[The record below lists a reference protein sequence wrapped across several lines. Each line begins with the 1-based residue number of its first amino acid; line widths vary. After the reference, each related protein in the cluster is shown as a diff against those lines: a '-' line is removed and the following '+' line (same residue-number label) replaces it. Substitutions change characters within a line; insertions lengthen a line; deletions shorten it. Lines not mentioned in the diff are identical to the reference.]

1 MQAKHDINTGQT
13 ALRRLVETFPP
24 DSPHWNEAQNRFQFV
39 DRLLLESLGWE
50 HPSIEVEH
58 RDETGGKADYV
69 LGSPAKGV
77 LEAKKEALSFS
88 LPAGTRPDRS
98 QKLRSLVSGC
108 KVLDAAVQQVIPYC
122 AMRGAQLAAVCN
134 GPQLVI
140 FQALTPG
147 ASPLDGE
154 CFVFDGFKAYENN
167 YTLLWN
173 LLSPEAVAENRAYRE
188 LALRRNPR
196 LPQKAS
202 SSLSEPMRYRYRSN
216 FQEDLRSL
224 ASILLEDIEDQDDVK
239 PEFYKECYVAVE
251 ANNRS
256 LLLSKSLIG
265 ARYSRVSDNGIQSS
279 ALDTKVV
286 DGRVAFSDDAAATV
300 IGSRPI
306 VVIGD
311 VGVGKT
317 SFFENL
323 FQQLAE
329 EDERESYLIHVNLG
343 IRASLT
349 DNLKGYVL
357 NAITQS
363 LKSQYD
369 VDIESAEFSRATYHR
384 DLVAFDSGVEG
395 ALKTVDPQEYEKA
408 KIRFLAEKLLVRD
421 QHLHA
426 ALGHLARGR
435 NKQIILVIDNADQ
448 RDFDTQQEAFLI
460 AQELAA
466 TRNMTVFV
474 AVRPSTFYQS
484 KLSGALSGY
493 QNRVLTISPPP
504 ADEVIRRRIGFAVRV
519 AEGEIA
525 PQALAGIR
533 LNLSNIVLFLRATLR
548 SVRSNDQIKTFL
560 GNITGGNTRAVVE
573 LITGFCG
580 SPNVESERIVR
591 IERESGSYQVPLHEF
606 TKHALLGEYAY
617 YNPLS
622 SQVAFN
628 LFDVSASDPKEHFL
642 TCLVISLIASSAAQR
657 DNDGFVPG
665 GRIVEGM
672 SHLGFIPD
680 QTRSALRRL
689 AAKRLIETPHAHYR
703 EVRVSDDEP
712 PEQFVYRATSIGLYH
727 VRHWSGS
734 FAFIDATSIDTPIFD
749 EDVRREVFDRA
760 ASFEISDRYK
770 RSIAFRSYLEGQWH
784 LANFD
789 ANYFDFAAVLRNQQS
804 SFDAVQRVLDG
815 GRPVVGGRHKRS
827 R

>member
-1 MQAKHDINTGQT
+1 MQAKHDIETGRA
-13 ALRRLVETFPP
+13 ALRKLIEAFPP
-24 DSPHWNEAQNRFQFV
+24 ESPHWNEAQNRFQFV

-58 RDETGGKADYV
+58 RDEAGGRADYV
-69 LGSPAKGV
+69 FGNPAKGV
-77 LEAKKEALSFS
+77 LEAKKEALTFS
-88 LPAGTRPDRS
+88 LPAGTKPGRS
-98 QKLRSLVSGC
+98 QKLRSLISGC
-108 KVLDAAVQQVIPYC
+108 KALNAAVQQVIPYC
-122 AMRGAQLAAVCN
+122 ALRGAQLAAICN
-134 GPQLVI
+134 GPQLII
-140 FQALTPG
+140 FQALIPG
-147 ASPLDGE
+147 TSPLDGE
-154 CFVFDGFKAYENN
+154 CIVFDGFDTYENN

-202 SSLSEPMRYRYRSN
+202 TSLSEPMRYRYRSN

-239 PEFYKECYVAVE
+239 PDFYKECYVPIE

-256 LLLSKSLIG
+256 LLLSKNLIA
-265 ARYSRVSDNGIQSS
+265 ARYNRVSNNGIQSS

-286 DGRVAFSDDAAATV
+286 DGRVSFSDDSTATV
-300 IGSRPI
+300 VGSRPV

-323 FQQLAE
+323 FQQLAAE
-329 EDERESYLIHVNLG
+329 HEKESYLVHVNLG
-343 IRASLT
+343 IRANLT
-349 DNLKGYVL
+349 DNLKNYVL
-357 NAITQS
+357 NAITQN
-363 LKSQYD
+363 LRTQYD
-369 VDIESAEFSRATYHR
+369 VDIESAAFARATYHR
-384 DLVAFDSGVEG
+384 ELVAFDSSVEG
-395 ALKTVDPQEYEKA
+395 GLRAVDPQGYEKA
-408 KIRFLAEKLLVRD
+408 KIRFLADKLLMRD

-426 ALGHLARGR
+426 ALGHLAKGR

-448 RDFDTQQEAFLI
+448 RDFDTQQQAFLI

-525 PQALAGIR
+525 PHAVAGIR
-533 LNLSNIVLFLRATLR
+533 LNLSNIVLFLKATLR
-548 SVRSNDQIKTFL
+548 SVRSNEQIKTFL
-560 GNITGGNTRAVVE
+560 SNITGGNTRAVVE

-591 IERESGSYQVPLHEF
+591 IESEAGSYQVPLHEF

-628 LFDVSASDPKEHFL
+628 LFDVSESDPKEHFL
-642 TCLVISLIASSAAQR
+642 SCLVISLMASSTAQR
-657 DNDGFVPG
+657 DNDGFVSG
-665 GRIVEGM
+665 GKIIEGM
-672 SHLGFIPD
+672 SNLGFIPD

-689 AAKRLIETPHAHYR
+689 AGKRLIETPHAHYR
-703 EVRVSDDEP
+703 EVRVADDEL

-749 EDVRREVFDRA
+749 EDVRREIFDRA

-770 RSIAFRSYLEGQWH
+770 RSIAFRSYLEAKWH

-789 ANYFDFAAVLRNQQS
+789 INYFDFAAILKNQQG
-804 SFDAVQRVLDG
+804 SFSAVQRALNE
-815 GRPVVGGRHKRS
+815 GREVASDRRRRRG
-827 R
+827 